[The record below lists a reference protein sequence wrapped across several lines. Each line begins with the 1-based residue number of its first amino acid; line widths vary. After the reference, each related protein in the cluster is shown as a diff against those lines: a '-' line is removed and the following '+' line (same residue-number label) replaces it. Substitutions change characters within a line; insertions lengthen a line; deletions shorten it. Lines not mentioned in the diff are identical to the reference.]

1 MRHSNLVLTPWSFQ
15 RFLKGFD
22 VTYVELEEAEF
33 FAMRWLYDG
42 GHAGI
47 RFREIGK
54 DSIEELW
61 VKGELSD
68 LPEEKYKFFSNKRV
82 PRLWRENAMSGFV
95 NIAADKLRGMD
106 DFMTETRMPPRYTNY
121 HLKRTREEKIIR
133 SPQKRLKN
141 EESVPARSDCRRR

>member
-1 MRHSNLVLTPWSFQ
+1 MSRILSWKKQSSLP
-15 RFLKGFD
+15 
-22 VTYVELEEAEF
+22 
-33 FAMRWLYDG
+33 MRWLYDG

-68 LPEEKYKFFSNKRV
+68 LLEEKYKFFGNKRV

-95 NIAADKLRGMD
+95 NMAADKLRGMD
-106 DFMTETRMPPRYTNY
+106 DFITETRMPPPPDIPT
-121 HLKRTREEKIIR
+121 TT
-133 SPQKRLKN
+133 
-141 EESVPARSDCRRR
+141 